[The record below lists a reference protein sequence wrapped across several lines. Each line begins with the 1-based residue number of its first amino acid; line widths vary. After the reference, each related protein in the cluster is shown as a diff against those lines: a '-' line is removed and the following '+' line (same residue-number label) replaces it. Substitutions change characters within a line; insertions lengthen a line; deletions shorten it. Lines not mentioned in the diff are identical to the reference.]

1 MPKSLHSMKIN
12 LSIMKT
18 KKVHNG
24 QYLLVLIFMLF
35 IEFNPIYSNTQSP
48 HPWSANWIWSSE
60 QGPNNRWLDFRKKF
74 TLTSKPTSAITRIA
88 AENKYWLFING
99 SLIVRDGGLDIHP
112 NFKNTYYDSID
123 IAPYLIA
130 GDNVISALVWHKG
143 GHEGYT
149 QIALANGGFL
159 FDSELTGTSISSILS
174 DNTWKIRVDSAFN
187 RCAFSYKYGIGGSIK
202 FDNATF
208 GGDPIPGSSKFG
220 FYRKAGSSKPFTMCA
235 NQNQTFTLPTGTW
248 DVAYGSQE
256 NQLMPGSDYKWL
268 AWPVSYDARNEKS
281 GWLALDYDDT
291 SWGNAVNKGIPPVAP
306 WNNMVYR
313 TIPFWKDYGLT
324 PYQNQSSLPSS
335 INTNTTITG
344 VLGINIQGTPYLKV
358 NAPAG
363 VNIRMVLNDFYYQDY
378 ITKGGEQEFDC
389 YQWQNSSSHNVKYI
403 FTNVTGTVQIL
414 SLQFRQIGYNS
425 EVLGS
430 FSSNDENLN
439 TLWNKCKN
447 TSLVCM
453 RDYFVDCPDRERSQW
468 SGDVS
473 EQILYSFYLY
483 DEAGQ
488 LLIKKWYRE
497 LMNTQQPDGQLW
509 TTAPGK
515 NCTLPDQNMA
525 AVAMLWDYYLYTG
538 DKNLL
543 TEIYPQ
549 TKKFIQKCAS
559 TGNNDGMLILGN
571 GGGPTN
577 IWNWID
583 WGNNMDVQV
592 GSANTVCNALYL
604 VLLNN
609 MINIADTLG
618 KADDKTYYQSLQTK
632 VKNNFNNYFWNG
644 NAYVF
649 FNKDGLKSPIIDDRS
664 NAWAVLAGMV
674 DDTKKQ
680 NVLDILKT
688 KYNAGP
694 YQEMYIEMA
703 MFRLDPAE
711 TLKRM
716 RSRYAAMITS
726 WSSTLWE
733 MFPADGGNNHAWT
746 AGPLYH
752 LSANYL
758 GIQPTQPAYNEFAFL
773 PRMCDL
779 KQISGIVPS
788 PHGNITAS
796 CNMNSDNNT
805 FVQEITSPTNT
816 ITIIGV
822 PKQVFSKSISIKEIK
837 AGSTLIWQNGAVS
850 GSVPGISFYQE
861 DSEYIMFKA
870 QPGNWVFST
879 VANEPANAGIRAIV
893 SPGPTIGLINAEPIK
908 VSVFNENKTAQN
920 NIPISYS
927 INNGS
932 NVNDVIATIPAQS
945 SVDFVFAQKADMS
958 TEGLY
963 KIAIKI
969 TPAGDTYAK
978 DDTLSTS
985 VSVVSDWALLCPGLG
1000 GKKIT
1005 IANANDL
1012 NITTPFTLEAWVY
1025 PVVFKS
1031 NIWDGSVISKE
1042 TDFSGYSLSIGGN
1055 GQGRFVI
1062 NSGGSWFAAEAPAGS
1077 FKLNVWQHIAGVYDG
1092 STINFY
1098 VNGVLL
1104 ATSATGVPATSTGSL
1119 IIGETA
1125 NSGWGDRSF
1134 NGGIDELKIWNK
1146 AFTLTELNDYKDY
1159 RRIGNEEGLIAY
1171 YRFNEGID
1179 SPVVNDWTGKNHK
1192 GTFVN
1197 LDFHTSWMPGINLPL
1212 KSGAGITNIE
1222 NNKTLIYPNPA
1233 NDKIYLQFPEECNNL
1248 DIKIVDL
1255 AGNTIFSEKKLR
1267 IKKGQIKQIDSSN
1280 FPSGAYIVVINNIF
1294 RQKLVKI
1301 SK

>member
-1 MPKSLHSMKIN
+1 
-12 LSIMKT
+12 MKT
-18 KKVHNG
+18 KKVHNK
-24 QYLLVLIFMLF
+24 QYLLVLLCLLCLEF
-35 IEFNPIYSNTQSP
+35 IPIYSNAQSP
-48 HPWSANWIWSSE
+48 QPWSANWIWTSE
-60 QGPNNRWLDFRKKF
+60 QGPDNIWLDFRKKV
-74 TLTSKPTSAITRIA
+74 TLTSKPTTAITRIA

-99 SLIVRDGGLDIHP
+99 SLIVRDGGLDLHP
-112 NFKNTYYDSID
+112 DLKNTYYDSLD
-123 IAPYLIA
+123 IAPYLNA

-159 FDSELTGTSISSILS
+159 FDSKLTGTGISSIIS

-187 RCAFSYKYGIGGSIK
+187 RCAFSYKYGISGSIK
-202 FDNATF
+202 FDNTTF
-208 GGDPIPGSSKFG
+208 GGDPIPGSTKFG
-220 FYRKAGSSKPFTMCA
+220 FYRKAGSFTPFKLCA
-235 NQNQTFTLPTGTW
+235 NQNQSFTLPTGTW

-256 NQLMPGSDYKWL
+256 HQLMPGNDYKWL
-268 AWPVSYDARNEKS
+268 AWPVSYDARNEKT
-281 GWLALDYDDT
+281 GWQALDYDDT

-324 PYQNQSSLPSS
+324 PYQNQSSLPTT
-335 INTNTTITG
+335 INTNTTVTG

-363 VNIRMVLNDFYYQDY
+363 VNIRIVLNDFYYQEY

-403 FTNVTGTVQIL
+403 FTNVTGTVQVL
-414 SLQFRQIGYNS
+414 GLKFRQVSYNS
-425 EVLGS
+425 EVVGS

-439 TLWNKCKN
+439 TLWTKCKN
-447 TSLVCM
+447 TSRVCM
-453 RDYFVDCPDRERSQW
+453 RDYFVDCPDRERGQW

-497 LMNTQQPDGQLW
+497 IMNTQQSDGQLW

-525 AVAMLWDYYLYTG
+525 AVAMLWNYYLYTG

-549 TKKFIQKCAS
+549 TKKFIQKCAG
-559 TGNNDGMLILGN
+559 TANNDGMLILEN

-583 WGNNMDVQV
+583 WGNNMDVQA
-592 GSANTVCNALYL
+592 GSANTVCNALYI

-609 MINIADTLG
+609 MINIADALG
-618 KADDKTYYQSLQTK
+618 QTDDKIYYQSLQTK
-632 VKNNFNNYFWNG
+632 VKSNFNNYFWNG

-649 FNKDGLKSPIIDDRS
+649 FNKNGQKSSTIDDRS
-664 NAWAVLAGMV
+664 NAWAVLAEMV

-680 NVLDILKT
+680 KVMDILKT
-688 KYNAGP
+688 NYNAGP

-703 MFRLDPAE
+703 MFKLDPAE

-758 GIQPTQPAYNEFAFL
+758 GIRPTQPAYNEFAFL

-779 KQISGIVPS
+779 KQISGIVPT

-796 CNMNSDNNT
+796 CIINSDNST
-805 FVQEITSPTNT
+805 LIQEITSPTNT
-816 ITIIGV
+816 ICIIGI
-822 PKQVFSKSISIKEIK
+822 PKHVFSKSITIKEIK
-837 AGSTLIWQNGAVS
+837 VGFTLIWQNGAVV
-850 GSVPGISFYQE
+850 GNVPGISYFQE

-870 QPGNWVFST
+870 LPGNLVLSIN
-879 VANEPANAGIRAIV
+879 ANEPANAGISAII
-893 SPGPTIGLINAEPIK
+893 SPEPTIGLINAEPIK

-920 NIPISYS
+920 NIPVSYS

-932 NVNDVIATIPAQS
+932 SVNEVIATIPAQS

-958 TEGLY
+958 TAGLY
-963 KIAIKI
+963 KVAIKI
-969 TPAGDTYAK
+969 TPVGDIYAI
-978 DDTLSTS
+978 DDTLSTN
-985 VSVVSDWALLCPGLG
+985 VSVVSDWALLCPGIG
-1000 GKKIT
+1000 GEKIN

-1012 NITTPFTLEAWVY
+1012 NMTTPFTIEAWVY

-1042 TDFSGYSLSIGGN
+1042 TDTSGYSLSIGGN

-1062 NSGGSWFAAEAPAGS
+1062 NSGGAWFAAEAPAGS
-1077 FKLNVWQHIAGVYDG
+1077 FKLNSWQHLAGVYDG
-1092 STINFY
+1092 STIKFY
-1098 VNGVLL
+1098 VNGVLK
-1104 ATSATGVPATSTGSL
+1104 ATSTTGIPATSTGTL
-1119 IIGETA
+1119 CIGETA
-1125 NSGWGDRSF
+1125 NTGWGDRSF
-1134 NGGIDELKIWNK
+1134 NGGIDEVKIWNK
-1146 AFTLTELNDYKDY
+1146 AFTISELNDYKDY
-1159 RRIGNEEGLIAY
+1159 RRSGNEAGLIAY
-1171 YRFNEGID
+1171 YRFNEGIN
-1179 SPVVNDWTGKNHK
+1179 STIINDLTGKNHT
-1192 GTFVN
+1192 GSLIN
-1197 LDFHTSWMPGINLPL
+1197 LSSKTAWMQGINLPL
-1212 KSGAGITNIE
+1212 KNVSGITNIE
-1222 NNKTLIYPNPA
+1222 NNKILIYPNPA
-1233 NDKIYLQFPEECNNL
+1233 NDKIFLQFPEECNDL
-1248 DIKIVDL
+1248 AIKLVDL
-1255 AGNTIFSEKKLR
+1255 AGNTLFSENKLK
-1267 IKKGQIKQIDSSN
+1267 IAKGQIKLIDIRN
-1280 FPSGAYIVVINNIF
+1280 FANGAYIVVVNDTF
-1294 RQKLVKI
+1294 RQKVVKL

>member
-1 MPKSLHSMKIN
+1 MR
-12 LSIMKT
+12 T
-18 KKVHNG
+18 KKSPSR
-24 QYLLVLIFMLF
+24 QFFLALLCMCLEF
-35 IEFNPIYSNTQSP
+35 IPFSLNSQILQ
-48 HPWSANWIWSSE
+48 PWSANWVWSSE
-60 QGPNNRWLDFRKKF
+60 QGPNNTWLDFRKKL
-74 TLTSKPTSAITRIA
+74 TLTSKPTSAVTRIA

-99 SLIVRDGGLDIHP
+99 SLIIRDGGLDIHP
-112 NFKNTYYDSID
+112 DLNNTYYDSLD
-123 IAPYLIA
+123 IAPYLVA

-159 FDSELTGTSISSILS
+159 FDSQLTGTSISSIVS

-187 RCAFSYKYGIGGSIK
+187 RCAFSYKYGISGSIK
-202 FDNATF
+202 FDNTTF

-220 FYRKAGSSKPFTMCA
+220 FYRKAGSSTPFIKCA
-235 NQNQTFTLPTGTW
+235 IQNQLFNLPTGTW
-248 DVAYGSQE
+248 DIAYGSQD
-256 NQLMPGSDYKWL
+256 NQLMPEGDYRWI
-268 AWPVSYDARNEKS
+268 AWPVSYDDRNEKS
-281 GWLALDYDDT
+281 GWQALDYDDT
-291 SWGNAVNKGIPPVAP
+291 SWGNAVNKGTPPIAP
-306 WNNMVYR
+306 WHNMVYR

-324 PYQNQSSLPSS
+324 PYQNQSSLPST
-335 INTNTTITG
+335 INTDSTVIG

-363 VNIRMVLNDFYYQDY
+363 VNIRVILNNFYYQEY

-414 SLQFRQIGYNS
+414 DLEFRQLCYNS
-425 EVLGS
+425 EVVGS
-430 FSSNDENLN
+430 FSSNDESLN
-439 TLWNKCKN
+439 ILWNKCKN
-447 TSLVCM
+447 TSHVSM
-453 RDYFVDCPDRERSQW
+453 SDYFVDSPDRERGQW
-468 SGDVS
+468 WGDVS

-488 LLIKKWYRE
+488 LLNKKGFRE
-497 LMNTQQPDGQLW
+497 LMNTQQSDGQLW

-525 AVAMLWDYYLYTG
+525 AVAMLWNYYLYTG
-538 DKNLL
+538 DKDLL

-549 TKKFIQKCAS
+549 TRKFIQKCAS
-559 TGNNDGMLILGN
+559 TANNDGMLILGN

-592 GSANTVCNALYL
+592 GSANTVCNALYI

-609 MINIADTLG
+609 MINIADALG
-618 KADDKTYYQSLQTK
+618 QVDDKAYYQSLQTK

-649 FNKDGLKSPIIDDRS
+649 YNMNGQKSPIVDDRS

-711 TLKRM
+711 ALKRM
-716 RSRYAAMITS
+716 RNRYAAMITS

-752 LSANYL
+752 LSANFL

-779 KQISGIVPS
+779 KQISGIIPS
-788 PHGNITAS
+788 PHGNIIAS
-796 CNMNSDNNT
+796 CNINSDNNT
-805 FVQEITSPTNT
+805 LVQEITSPANT
-816 ITIIGV
+816 ICIIGI
-822 PKQVFSKSISIKEIK
+822 PKKVFSKSITIKEIK
-837 AGSTLIWQNGAVS
+837 VGSTFVWQNGTVA

-861 DSEYIMFKA
+861 DNEYIMFKA
-870 QPGNWVFST
+870 QPGNWVFT
-879 VANEPANAGIRAIV
+879 AVANEPANAGISAIV
-893 SPGPTIGLINAEPIK
+893 SPKPAIGLISAQPIK

-927 INNGS
+927 INSGS

-958 TEGLY
+958 TAGIY

-969 TPAGDTYAK
+969 TPVGDTYAT

-985 VSVVSDWALLCPGLG
+985 VSVVSDWALLCLG
-1000 GKKIT
+1000 IGGQKINIT
-1005 IANANDL
+1005 NANDL
-1012 NITTPFTLEAWVY
+1012 NMTTPFTLEAWVY
-1025 PVVFKS
+1025 PVTFKS

-1042 TDFSGYSLSIGGN
+1042 TDTTGYSISIGGN

-1062 NSGGSWFAAEAPAGS
+1062 NSRGAWFAAEAPAGS
-1077 FKLNVWQHIAGVYDG
+1077 LKLNVWQHVAGVYDG
-1092 STINFY
+1092 STIKFY
-1098 VNGVLL
+1098 VNGVLV
-1104 ATSATGVPATSTGSL
+1104 ATSTAGTPATSTGL
-1119 IIGETA
+1119 LCIGETA

-1134 NGGIDELKIWNK
+1134 NGGIDEVKIWKK
-1146 AFTLTELNDYKDY
+1146 AFTSTELNDYKDY
-1159 RRIGNEEGLIAY
+1159 RRIGNEAALIAY
-1171 YRFNEGID
+1171 YRFNEGI
-1179 SPVVNDWTGKNHK
+1179 SSTIINDLTGNNHN
-1192 GTFVN
+1192 GSFIN
-1197 LDFHTSWMPGINLPL
+1197 LDSKTSWMPGINLPL
-1212 KSGAGITNIE
+1212 KNI
-1222 NNKTLIYPNPA
+1222 A
-1233 NDKIYLQFPEECNNL
+1233 
-1248 DIKIVDL
+1248 
-1255 AGNTIFSEKKLR
+1255 ASR
-1267 IKKGQIKQIDSSN
+1267 I
-1280 FPSGAYIVVINNIF
+1280 
-1294 RQKLVKI
+1294 
-1301 SK
+1301 